1 MRDNLSVGF
10 PLGKSFV
17 RGKVK
22 VRPHN
27 REKLMHEKK
36 NTIIIVDD
44 EPNIQ
49 KMLTILLEAEN
60 FKIVVSSG
68 GKQAIR
74 ICASVKP
81 DLILLDLELPD
92 MNGKEVMKALR
103 MWSQAPVIVLSANA
117 SDKEV
122 ADALNAGAN
131 DYVTKPFNVDVLL
144 ARINAAL
151 RTGAVREAGE
161 PELRNGPLRMNLVRH
176 EAFVNGTLIAFT
188 PKEYD
193 LLRFFM
199 VNRGKMLTHKEI
211 LRAVWGAAHSD
222 DTTYLRVYIGQIR
235 QKIET
240 TSAATPM
247 IKTDPGI
254 GYRME
259 IIPEQE
265 ADADPALA
273 AASALSKPN

>member
-1 MRDNLSVGF
+1 
-10 PLGKSFV
+10 
-17 RGKVK
+17 
-22 VRPHN
+22 
-27 REKLMHEKK
+27 MHEKK
-36 NTIIIVDD
+36 NTILIVDD

-117 SDKEV
+117 SDREV

-161 PELRNGPLRMNLVRH
+161 PELRNGSLRMNLVRH

-235 QKIET
+235 QKIESA
-240 TSAATPM
+240 SAATPM

-259 IIPEQE
+259 IIPDHDV
-265 ADADPALA
+265 DADTALA
-273 AASALSKPN
+273 PASALVKN